1 MKRESTTVVTE
12 RPLRPEEMLD
22 LVADPRHGAQALFVG
37 VVRDLHEGRK
47 VSAVTYDAFPPLA
60 ERELAAIAKE
70 AEERWQARIAAG
82 HRIGRLEVGESSVVI
97 AAGSEHRAEAFEACR
112 YVIEQIKLRLPVW
125 KKEHGADGSARWL
138 EGCALRGHPAFK

>member
-1 MKRESTTVVTE
+1 
-12 RPLRPEEMLD
+12 MLD

-37 VVRDLHEGRK
+37 VVRDLHEGRR
-47 VSAVTYDAFPPLA
+47 VAAVTYDAFPPLA

-70 AEERWQARIAAG
+70 AEGRFQARIAAG

-112 YVIEQIKLRLPVW
+112 YVIEQIKKRLPVW

-138 EGCALRGHPAFK
+138 DGCALRGHAAPPAAT